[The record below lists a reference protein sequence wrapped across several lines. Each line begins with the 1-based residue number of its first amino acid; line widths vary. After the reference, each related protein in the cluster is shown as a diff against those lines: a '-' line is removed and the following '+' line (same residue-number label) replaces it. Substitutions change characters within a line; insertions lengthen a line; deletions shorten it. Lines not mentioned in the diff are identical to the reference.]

1 MRNLLIAAVGAV
13 TVSALAA
20 CGDSV
25 FSPNDSEFNRGAG
38 PASASQSDA
47 SVDYTGQG
55 FHFDDG
61 EWVLGTLYCGEDA
74 DDGGTG
80 QEVNFDEGY
89 LVWVLTANGAES
101 ATLHGGPFGED
112 GIAMHQVGGTFKL
125 ATDYYTPD
133 QLDDVYATWEGDV
146 VGGGNVQ
153 LVVSHGC
160 PAENGDVGAW
170 CSPGYWGNAVDGE
183 NWDGEAV
190 WIELTDHDWST
201 PFNGNVSSTW
211 HTDLSGSPSI
221 YTVVSS
227 TGGTYKGSAPEGY
240 DMNAFNAAA
249 AYLTEA
255 LEGYTFDWD
264 LYLAAD
270 EDNNNAEFCPFDA
283 QGNLNEDFYA
293 LQD

>member
-13 TVSALAA
+13 TISALAA

-80 QEVNFDEGY
+80 QEVDFDEGY

-101 ATLHGGPFGED
+101 ATLHGEPFGED
-112 GIAMHQVGGTFKL
+112 GIAMYQVGGTFKL
-125 ATDYYTPD
+125 VTDYYTPD
-133 QLDDVYATWEGDV
+133 ELEDVYATWEGTV

-160 PAENGDVGAW
+160 PAENGDLGAW
-170 CSPGYWGNAVDGE
+170 CSPGFWRNAGDGAWDHVAPDLTKLSLFNETVYDYWFGGTFDAN
-183 NWDGEAV
+183 
-190 WIELTDHDWST
+190 
-201 PFNGNVSSTW
+201 
-211 HTDLSGSPSI
+211 PSLE
-221 YTVVSS
+221 TVVNNPN
-227 TGGTYKGSAPEGY
+227 TYGGDPVAGTSGHQL
-240 DMNAFNAAA
+240 NAFNAVGAM
-249 AYLTEA
+249 LTDA
-255 LEGYTFDWD
+255 LDGFYFDPN
-264 LYLAAD
+264 LKSGSD
-270 EDNNNAEFCPFDA
+270 EEVCPLNNRGGE
-283 QGNLNEDFYA
+283 NEDFYA
-293 LQD
+293 WN